1 MLKYIGQRLVQLI
14 PVLLGVSILVF
25 FGMHLV
31 PGDVAQLLL
40 GEKGT
45 EADLQRLRHQL
56 GLDQPVYVQYLRF
69 LVGAMRGDFG
79 VSLRTRQPVIWEIGQ
94 ALPVTIELSLAALL
108 FAIVFGLLIGAMAAR
123 YPHSPLDTGS
133 MIGVLIGVSMPVFW
147 TGILLLLVFGG
158 VLGWLPLG
166 GILDEGMDYRRI
178 TGIPF
183 FDGLVSGNWA
193 VVRSNLQHLILPA
206 VALGAIATA
215 AIARMARSTM
225 LDVLSLDYIRTARAK
240 GVAERRVVTR
250 HALRNAL
257 LPVVTLIGL
266 QLGLLL
272 SGAVLTE
279 TIFALPGLGRLA
291 ITSVLARD
299 YPLVQGVVIIAAV
312 VFVLANLLVDVLYA
326 YLDPR
331 IRYA

>member
-1 MLKYIGQRLVQLI
+1 MLKYIAHRLGQLI
-14 PVLLGVSILVF
+14 PVLLGVSVLVF
-25 FGMHLV
+25 FGMHLI

-40 GEKGT
+40 GDKGT
-45 EADLQRLRHQL
+45 AADLQRLRHQL
-56 GLDQPVYVQYLRF
+56 GLDQPVYVQYVRF
-69 LVGAMRGDFG
+69 LFGAVRGDFG
-79 VSLRTRQPVIWEIGQ
+79 VSLRTRQSAIWEIGQ

-108 FAIVFGLLIGAMAAR
+108 FAVAFGLAIGVAAAR
-123 YPHSPLDTGS
+123 QPHSLIDTGS

-158 VLGWLPLG
+158 ILGWLPLG
-166 GILDEGMDYRRI
+166 GILDEGLALRRI
-178 TGIPF
+178 TGM
-183 FDGLVSGNWA
+183 A
-193 VVRSNLQHLILPA
+193 VVDGVLAGNGSATASALRHLILPA
-206 VALGAIATA
+206 VALGVTSMAT
-215 AIARMARSTM
+215 IARMARSTM
-225 LDVLSLDYIRTARAK
+225 LDVLTLDYVRTARAK
-240 GVAERRVVTR
+240 GVGERQVVAH

-299 YPLVQGVVIIAAV
+299 YPVVQGVVIIAACI
-312 VFVLANLLVDVLYA
+312 FVLANLLVDVLYA

-331 IRYA
+331 IRYD